1 MNRIYF
7 DNAATTMTHSTV
19 LEKSLELYKNDG
31 YFNPSALYNPARN
44 VKKHIEEVRGKVLS
58 LFNTNYDL
66 IFTSGGTEADNLAIS
81 SFAKRGNVVSTSGE
95 HSAVFNTLTSLKQSG
110 VEPRFA
116 KLNRDGSVN
125 VDCLLELVD
134 DKTTFVSVTH
144 VNNETGAINDV
155 NLIARLVKQKNSK
168 VIFHTDG
175 VQSFLKIPYRIS
187 NDVDMFS
194 FSAHKICAL
203 KGVGGLIYKKSISLK
218 PLFFGGGQE
227 KNIRSGTENTL
238 GIYALGAAI
247 DVFNNVKD
255 NFEHVKVLN
264 MRFKQELNDEVTLI
278 SSENA
283 SPYIISFSI
292 PGVKA
297 EIMQRVLD
305 DNGLLVG
312 TGSACSSKLGVS
324 RIISNCGLDKRV
336 ADGVLRASFIYSS
349 TIDEVVEATQIIK
362 KCAQKLKVVLK

>member
-19 LEKSLELYKNDG
+19 LEKALELYKNDG
-31 YFNPSALYNPARN
+31 YFNPSALYYPARK
-44 VKKHIEEVRGKVLS
+44 VKKNIEEVRKKVLS
-58 LFNTNYDL
+58 LFPGNYDL
-66 IFTSGGTEADNLAIS
+66 VFTSGGTESDNLAIS
-81 SFAKRGNVVSTSGE
+81 SFARRGNVVATAGE
-95 HSAVFNTLTSLKQSG
+95 HSAVYNSLTFLKQNG

-116 KLNRDGSVN
+116 KLNKDGSVDVN
-125 VDCLLELVD
+125 SLLDLVD
-134 DKTTFVSVTH
+134 DKTTFVTVTH

-155 NLIARLVKQKNSK
+155 NSIAKLVKQKNSK

-187 NDVDMFS
+187 NDIDMYS
-194 FSAHKICAL
+194 FSAHKVCAL
-203 KGVGGLIYKKSISLK
+203 KGVGGLIYKKNLPLK

-238 GIYALGAAI
+238 GIYALGFAI
-247 DVFNNVKD
+247 DAFKNVDVNFN
-255 NFEHVKVLN
+255 HVKALN
-264 MRFKQELNDEVTLI
+264 VRFKEELANEVTVI

-283 SPYIISFSI
+283 SPYIVSFSI

-305 DNGLLVG
+305 DNGLLLG

-349 TIDEVVEATQIIK
+349 TLEEVLLATEIIK